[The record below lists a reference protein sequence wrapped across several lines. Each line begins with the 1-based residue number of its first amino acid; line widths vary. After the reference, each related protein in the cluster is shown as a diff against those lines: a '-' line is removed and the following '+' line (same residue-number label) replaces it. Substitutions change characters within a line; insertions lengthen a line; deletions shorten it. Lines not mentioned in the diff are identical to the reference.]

1 MPVTLEPTAVITEP
15 GWGMFPSAI
24 RCTSG
29 SNTTRKPSTFARIQP
44 GRSTTATRP
53 SSGEPGKPVSSRTGS
68 ATSSANWRSSATTFL
83 ASAMLTCGPGLTQR
97 TPVAVAT
104 CQSIICV
111 VLTPPP
117 YVDKAVSVLPGCALP
132 AQPAAGATLLR
143 CVAFPEE
150 RVAKGTAPPGAQAV
164 SGHRRPDGSLGARR

>member
-1 MPVTLEPTAVITEP
+1 MPVTLDPTAVMTEP
-15 GWGMFPSAI
+15 ACGTLPPSAI
-24 RCTSG
+24 FCTSG
-29 SNTTRKPSTFARIQP
+29 SSTTRKPSTFARIQP

-68 ATSSANWRSSATTFL
+68 ATSSASCRSSATTFL
-83 ASAMLTCGPGLTQR
+83 ASAILTGGPGLTQR

-117 YVDKAVSVLPGCALP
+117 YVDKTVSVPPGCVCPLAGRGASGCRLP
-132 AQPAAGATLLR
+132 SSQ
-143 CVAFPEE
+143 
-150 RVAKGTAPPGAQAV
+150 
-164 SGHRRPDGSLGARR
+164 